1 MNNDY
6 KGINLPAQSEMSQF
20 SLDSCHKLL
29 LTIPAIS
36 DYKKKRKEKQ
46 TRRDLSL
53 LELNDNKELEMSSSS
68 LSRLSLSTNSN
79 NQLLSN
85 ESLDEE
91 DLSLEGDSFDMDQQQ
106 FGSSLSG
113 GMSGG
118 GEDDTTQLL
127 GMIMPS
133 ALTAGGN
140 SNIINNSNSII
151 TDKQQ
156 STPIIESSYSYGGTM
171 GTFTSTSTTPAPIPS
186 SPSPTSNSNP
196 TPHTTNLNK
205 ESEFLYEKDEE
216 IDFTKNG
223 WTSEQIKRFK
233 ELREERDSLRGMNEG
248 LEILDRDLR
257 GVQGGLEV
265 SLLFLFFLFTIL
277 YQVSVPE
284 LAAVNECSSPFMCL
298 LVDL

>member
-1 MNNDY
+1 
-6 KGINLPAQSEMSQF
+6 
-20 SLDSCHKLL
+20 
-29 LTIPAIS
+29 
-36 DYKKKRKEKQ
+36 
-46 TRRDLSL
+46 
-53 LELNDNKELEMSSSS
+53 MSSSS

-85 ESLDEE
+85 ESLNEE

-171 GTFTSTSTTPAPIPS
+171 GTFTSTSTAPAPIPS

-196 TPHTTNLNK
+196 TSHTTNLNK

-223 WTSEQIKRFK
+223 WTPEQIKRFK

-265 SLLFLFFLFTIL
+265 SLLFLFFLFTIF

-284 LAAVNECSSPFMCL
+284 LAAVDECSSPFMCL
-298 LVDL
+298 LVDLQILLSVSQETDITLSFRVVVVFYFLFYRDSKQQ